1 MKIKAL
7 KTEEHMS
14 LKIYD
19 FYDSEKKLR
28 YLMICRRI
36 KITTVTT
43 VLFDT

>member
-19 FYDSEKKLR
+19 FYDIEKIR
-28 YLMICRRI
+28 ERC
-36 KITTVTT
+36 
-43 VLFDT
+43 

>member
-1 MKIKAL
+1 MIAL
-7 KTEEHMS
+7 KTEEHLS
-14 LKIYD
+14 FKN
-19 FYDSEKKLR
+19 LR